1 MQWMQ
6 DHEWLGEDEEVTETH
21 KAVVKTGVS
30 TFARFVHSA
39 GEAFGAGLA
48 AIKGTFEARQALK
61 R

>member
-6 DHEWLGEDEEVTETH
+6 DHAWLGEEEEVTETH

-30 TFARFVHSA
+30 TFARFVYGA

-48 AIKGTFEARQALK
+48 AIKGTFEAR
-61 R
+61 